1 MSDTARARA
10 SRRNAARSTGPR
22 TAAGKAIVARN
33 ATKHGLSVPVL
44 ADLCLA
50 PEVEVLAR
58 TVETSVTGRAW
69 GAPAHALAARVAET
83 MIDLTRV
90 RDAKRPVI
98 AALHADPRQAM
109 KPLRELAR
117 LDRYERRALWRR
129 RLAVRAFAAA
139 VSAERPPSRTK
150 LDGKDE

>member
-10 SRRNAARSTGPR
+10 SRRNAAKSTGPK

-33 ATKHGLSVPVL
+33 ATKHGLSLPVL
-44 ADLCLA
+44 ADFCLA

-58 TVETSVTGRAW
+58 TVETSVAGRACD
-69 GAPAHALAARVAET
+69 AEAHALAARVAET
-83 MIDLTRV
+83 MIDLNRV
-90 RDAKRPVI
+90 RDAKRPVV
-98 AALHADPRQAM
+98 AALHADPKNAM
-109 KPLRELAR
+109 TPLREFAR

-139 VSAERPPSRTK
+139 VSAERSPSRTK